1 LAEVLTSLGVTQ
13 WNVCLIGDGSGC
25 KADDPGGW
33 GCTLIDRLSGQREV
47 FWGGFNKASVYTA
60 EIMAYITAMTWYVG
74 DLGKQARRQLG
85 QVRICVVTDSQSV
98 ANAGNKAAAAT
109 ALTDPAFK
117 DHAVWAQFAVW
128 RSQGFEFEWK
138 WADRDEIALN
148 VLADAL
154 SVYARDAMK
163 RLPEVF
169 QAELGGS
176 PLAEAQSYNSR
187 ETRRC

>member
-1 LAEVLTSLGVTQ
+1 MLSNLGVTR
-13 WNVCLIGDGSGC
+13 WNVCLVGDGSGC

-33 GCTLIDRLSGQREV
+33 GCTLIDRLSGRREV

-85 QVRICVVTDSQSV
+85 QVRVCVVTDSQSV
-98 ANAGNKAAAAT
+98 ATAGTRVNTAT
-109 ALTDPAFK
+109 ALTDTAFK
-117 DHAVWAQFAVW
+117 EHALWAQFAVW

-169 QAELGGS
+169 QAELGGLD
-176 PLAEAQSYNSR
+176 PAGVAQTYNSR